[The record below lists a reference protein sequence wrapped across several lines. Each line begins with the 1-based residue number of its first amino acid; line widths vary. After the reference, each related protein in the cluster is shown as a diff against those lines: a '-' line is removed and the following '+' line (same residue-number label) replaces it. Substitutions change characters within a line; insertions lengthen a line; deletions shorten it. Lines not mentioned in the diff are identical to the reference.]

1 MSASSLSGT
10 GLLCLVVFASTVCV
24 GAFGPLLPEI
34 ARAQGLPDWQL
45 GILAGSFGFARMAA
59 DLPAGALATRHLAT
73 SLTLAPI
80 TLLAGMLLLS
90 TAGPF
95 PVLVLG
101 RLLTGLAHTLVMVGS
116 LTAVLQDR
124 EGPRASMR
132 LNTLEFAGMLG
143 VLGGLTMVGLL
154 PERWPWNLTLLAA
167 AGPVV
172 LSLAGTLV
180 LTRTFRRHLP
190 PAPPAARA
198 GRQGGGAGAPRALP
212 PIVRLMFALGVV
224 MALAWSAVSQFVIPL
239 RGTREF
245 GLDRAGISGLL
256 SLAQLVDL
264 IVLLPVG
271 WLADRIGRLP
281 VLTVVAVTLG
291 VGLFAVGLG
300 SLPLLDRRLRAL
312 RPRDGGLDAAARGH
326 PRAHGRGPARLA
338 DGRLS
343 RRRGRS
349 DLPRPAD
356 LRGARRDAHPDLHRA
371 GGRGRLRDRGEARA
385 GEVARHRRP
394 LTLPSPRRGEG
405 MRSGSDWVRL

>member
-1 MSASSLSGT
+1 MSTSSASGT
-10 GLLCLVVFASTVCV
+10 ALLCLVVFASTVCV

-45 GILAGSFGFARMAA
+45 GVLAGSFGFARMAA
-59 DLPAGALATRHLAT
+59 DLPAGAFATRRLAT

-80 TLLAGMLLLS
+80 ALLAGMLLLA

-124 EGPRASMR
+124 QGPRASMR

-143 VLGGLTMVGLL
+143 VLGGLALVGLL

-172 LSLAGTLV
+172 VSLAGTLV
-180 LTRTFRRHLP
+180 LTRMVPGRLAS
-190 PAPPAARA
+190 APSIAGAAAATPTPSARA
-198 GRQGGGAGAPRALP
+198 APVP

-281 VLTVVAVTLG
+281 VLTAVAVTLG
-291 VGLFAVGLG
+291 FGLLAVGLG
-300 SLPLLDRRLRAL
+300 ALPLLVIGCALFGLGMAGWMLPLGVIREHTDVTRLGWRTGVYRVGVDGAIFLGPLICGVLGPAHTPIFIAL
-312 RPRDGGLDAAARGH
+312 VGVAAFAIAVRL
-326 PRAHGRGPARLA
+326 GRG
-338 DGRLS
+338 
-343 RRRGRS
+343 
-349 DLPRPAD
+349 
-356 LRGARRDAHPDLHRA
+356 
-371 GGRGRLRDRGEARA
+371 
-385 GEVARHRRP
+385 
-394 LTLPSPRRGEG
+394 
-405 MRSGSDWVRL
+405 

>member
-1 MSASSLSGT
+1 MSTSSASGT
-10 GLLCLVVFASTVCV
+10 ALLCLVVFASTVCV

-45 GILAGSFGFARMAA
+45 GVLAGSFGFARMAA
-59 DLPAGALATRHLAT
+59 DLPAGALATRRLAT

-80 TLLAGMLLLS
+80 ALLAGMLLLA

-124 EGPRASMR
+124 QGPRASMR

-143 VLGGLTMVGLL
+143 VLGGLALVGLL

-172 LSLAGTLV
+172 VSLAGTLV
-180 LTRTFRRHLP
+180 LTRVVPGRLAS
-190 PAPPAARA
+190 APSTASAAAATPMPSARA
-198 GRQGGGAGAPRALP
+198 ATVP

-281 VLTVVAVTLG
+281 VLTAVAVTLG
-291 VGLFAVGLG
+291 FGLLAVGLG
-300 SLPLLDRRLRAL
+300 ALPLLVIGCALFGLGMAGWMLPLGVIREHTDVTRLGWRTGVYRVGVDGAIFLGPLICGVLGPAHTPIFIAL
-312 RPRDGGLDAAARGH
+312 VGVAAFAIAVRL
-326 PRAHGRGPARLA
+326 GRG
-338 DGRLS
+338 
-343 RRRGRS
+343 
-349 DLPRPAD
+349 
-356 LRGARRDAHPDLHRA
+356 
-371 GGRGRLRDRGEARA
+371 
-385 GEVARHRRP
+385 
-394 LTLPSPRRGEG
+394 
-405 MRSGSDWVRL
+405 

>member
-1 MSASSLSGT
+1 VSASSLSGT

-172 LSLAGTLV
+172 LSLAGTLA

-198 GRQGGGAGAPRALP
+198 GARAETPVAAGVP

-300 SLPLLDRRLRAL
+300 SLPLLIIGCAL
-312 RPRDGGLDAAARGH
+312 FGLGMAGWMLPLGVIREHTDV
-326 PRAHGRGPARLA
+326 ARLGWRTGVYRVGV
-338 DGRLS
+338 DGAIFLGPLICGVLGETHTPIFIALVGVAAFAIAVRL
-343 RRRGRS
+343 
-349 DLPRPAD
+349 
-356 LRGARRDAHPDLHRA
+356 
-371 GGRGRLRDRGEARA
+371 GRGR
-385 GEVARHRRP
+385 
-394 LTLPSPRRGEG
+394 
-405 MRSGSDWVRL
+405 

>member
-10 GLLCLVVFASTVCV
+10 VLLCLVVFASTVCV

-45 GILAGSFGFARMAA
+45 GVLAGSFGFARMAA

-80 TLLAGMLLLS
+80 ALLAGMLLLS

-143 VLGGLTMVGLL
+143 VLGGLTLVGLL
-154 PERWPWNLTLLAA
+154 PERWPWNLTLLTA
-167 AGPVV
+167 AGPVLV
-172 LSLAGTLV
+172 SMIGTLV
-180 LTRTFRRHLP
+180 LTRKFRRHLP
-190 PAPPAARA
+190 PAPPAATRGAKRETPARA
-198 GRQGGGAGAPRALP
+198 AALP

-271 WLADRIGRLP
+271 WVADRIGRLP
-281 VLTVVAVTLG
+281 VLTAVAVTLG
-291 VGLFAVGLG
+291 CGLLAVGLG
-300 SLPLLDRRLRAL
+300 SLPLLVVGCALFGLGMAGWMLPLGVIREHTDVTRLGWRTGVYRVGVDGAIFLGPLICGVLGERHTPIFIAL
-312 RPRDGGLDAAARGH
+312 VGVAAFAIAVRL
-326 PRAHGRGPARLA
+326 GRG
-338 DGRLS
+338 
-343 RRRGRS
+343 
-349 DLPRPAD
+349 
-356 LRGARRDAHPDLHRA
+356 
-371 GGRGRLRDRGEARA
+371 
-385 GEVARHRRP
+385 
-394 LTLPSPRRGEG
+394 
-405 MRSGSDWVRL
+405 

>member
-1 MSASSLSGT
+1 VSASSLSGT
-10 GLLCLVVFASTVCV
+10 VLLCLVVFASTVCV

-59 DLPAGALATRHLAT
+59 DLPAGALATWHLAT

-143 VLGGLTMVGLL
+143 VLGGLALVGLL
-154 PERWPWNLTLLAA
+154 PERWPWNLTLLTA

-172 LSLAGTLV
+172 VSLAGTLV

-190 PAPPAARA
+190 SAPPAATR
-198 GRQGGGAGAPRALP
+198 AGAPGERRARAAALP

-281 VLTVVAVTLG
+281 VLTAVAGTLG
-291 VGLFAVGLG
+291 FGLLAVGLG
-300 SLPLLDRRLRAL
+300 SLPLLVVGCAL
-312 RPRDGGLDAAARGH
+312 FGLGMAGWMLPLGVIREHTDV
-326 PRAHGRGPARLA
+326 ARLGWRTGVYRVGV
-338 DGRLS
+338 DGAIFLGPLICGVLGEAHTPIFIALVGVAAFAIAVRL
-343 RRRGRS
+343 
-349 DLPRPAD
+349 
-356 LRGARRDAHPDLHRA
+356 
-371 GGRGRLRDRGEARA
+371 GRGR
-385 GEVARHRRP
+385 
-394 LTLPSPRRGEG
+394 
-405 MRSGSDWVRL
+405 

>member
-1 MSASSLSGT
+1 V
-10 GLLCLVVFASTVCV
+10 LLCLVVFASTVCV

-45 GILAGSFGFARMAA
+45 GVLAGSFGFARMAA
-59 DLPAGALATRHLAT
+59 DLPAGALTTRHLAT

-80 TLLAGMLLLS
+80 ALLAGMLLLS

-95 PVLVLG
+95 AVLVLG

-143 VLGGLTMVGLL
+143 VLGGLTLVGLL

-167 AGPVV
+167 AGPVL

-180 LTRTFRRHLP
+180 LVRTFRRHLP
-190 PAPPAARA
+190 SAPPVAAR
-198 GRQGGGAGAPRALP
+198 GAPEGVPARAVALP

-245 GLDRAGISGLL
+245 GLDRSGISGLL

-271 WLADRIGRLP
+271 WVADRIGRLP
-281 VLTVVAVTLG
+281 VLTAVAATLG
-291 VGLFAVGLG
+291 LGLLAVGLG
-300 SLPLLDRRLRAL
+300 SLPLLVVGCALFGLGMAGWMLPLGVIREHTDVTRLGWRTGVYRVGVDGAIFLGPLICGVLGETHTPIFIAL
-312 RPRDGGLDAAARGH
+312 VGVAAFAIAVRL
-326 PRAHGRGPARLA
+326 GRG
-338 DGRLS
+338 G
-343 RRRGRS
+343 
-349 DLPRPAD
+349 
-356 LRGARRDAHPDLHRA
+356 
-371 GGRGRLRDRGEARA
+371 
-385 GEVARHRRP
+385 
-394 LTLPSPRRGEG
+394 
-405 MRSGSDWVRL
+405 

>member
-1 MSASSLSGT
+1 MSTSSASGT
-10 GLLCLVVFASTVCV
+10 ALLCLVVFASTVCV

-45 GILAGSFGFARMAA
+45 GVLAGSFGFARMAA
-59 DLPAGALATRHLAT
+59 DLPAGALATRRLAT

-80 TLLAGMLLLS
+80 ALLAGMLLLS
-90 TAGPF
+90 TGGPF

-101 RLLTGLAHTLVMVGS
+101 RLLTGLAHTLVIVGS

-124 EGPRASMR
+124 QGLRASMR

-143 VLGGLTMVGLL
+143 VLGGLALVGLL

-172 LSLAGTLV
+172 VSLAGTLV
-180 LTRTFRRHLP
+180 LTRMVPGRLAS
-190 PAPPAARA
+190 APSIAGAAAATPTPSARA
-198 GRQGGGAGAPRALP
+198 APVP

-281 VLTVVAVTLG
+281 VLTAVAVTLG
-291 VGLFAVGLG
+291 FGLLAVGLG
-300 SLPLLDRRLRAL
+300 ALPLLVIGCALFGLGMAGWMLPLGVIRDHTDGARLGWRTGVYRVGVDGAIFLGPLICGVLGPAHTPIFIAL
-312 RPRDGGLDAAARGH
+312 VGVAAFAIAVRL
-326 PRAHGRGPARLA
+326 GRG
-338 DGRLS
+338 G
-343 RRRGRS
+343 
-349 DLPRPAD
+349 
-356 LRGARRDAHPDLHRA
+356 
-371 GGRGRLRDRGEARA
+371 
-385 GEVARHRRP
+385 
-394 LTLPSPRRGEG
+394 
-405 MRSGSDWVRL
+405 

>member
-1 MSASSLSGT
+1 MSTSSASGT
-10 GLLCLVVFASTVCV
+10 ALLCLVVFASTVCV

-45 GILAGSFGFARMAA
+45 GVLAGSFGFARMAA
-59 DLPAGALATRHLAT
+59 DLPAGALATRRLAT

-80 TLLAGMLLLS
+80 ALLAGMLLLA

-116 LTAVLQDR
+116 LTAVLRDR
-124 EGPRASMR
+124 QGPRASMR

-143 VLGGLTMVGLL
+143 VLGGLALVGLL

-172 LSLAGTLV
+172 VSLAGTLV
-180 LTRTFRRHLP
+180 LTRVVPGRLAS
-190 PAPPAARA
+190 APSTASAAAATPTPSARA
-198 GRQGGGAGAPRALP
+198 APVP

-281 VLTVVAVTLG
+281 VLTAVAVTLG
-291 VGLFAVGLG
+291 FGLLAVGLG
-300 SLPLLDRRLRAL
+300 ALPLLVIGCALFGLGMAGWMLPLGVIREHTDVTRLGWRTGVYRVGVDGAIFLGPLICGVLGPAHTPIFIAL
-312 RPRDGGLDAAARGH
+312 VGVAAFAIAVRL
-326 PRAHGRGPARLA
+326 GRG
-338 DGRLS
+338 
-343 RRRGRS
+343 
-349 DLPRPAD
+349 
-356 LRGARRDAHPDLHRA
+356 
-371 GGRGRLRDRGEARA
+371 
-385 GEVARHRRP
+385 
-394 LTLPSPRRGEG
+394 
-405 MRSGSDWVRL
+405 

>member
-1 MSASSLSGT
+1 MSTSSASGT
-10 GLLCLVVFASTVCV
+10 ALLCLVVFASTVCV

-45 GILAGSFGFARMAA
+45 GVLAGSFGFARMAA
-59 DLPAGALATRHLAT
+59 DLPAGALATRRLAT

-80 TLLAGMLLLS
+80 ALLAGMLLLA

-124 EGPRASMR
+124 QGPRASMR

-143 VLGGLTMVGLL
+143 VLGGLALVGLL

-172 LSLAGTLV
+172 VSLAGTLV
-180 LTRTFRRHLP
+180 LTRVVPGRLAS
-190 PAPPAARA
+190 APSTASAAAATPTPSARA
-198 GRQGGGAGAPRALP
+198 APVP

-281 VLTVVAVTLG
+281 VLTAVAVTLG
-291 VGLFAVGLG
+291 FGLLAVGLG
-300 SLPLLDRRLRAL
+300 ALPLLVIGCALFGLGMAGWMLPLGVIREHTDVTRLGWRTGVYRVGVDGAIFLGPLICGVLGPTHTPIFIAL
-312 RPRDGGLDAAARGH
+312 VGVAAFAIAVRL
-326 PRAHGRGPARLA
+326 GRG
-338 DGRLS
+338 
-343 RRRGRS
+343 
-349 DLPRPAD
+349 
-356 LRGARRDAHPDLHRA
+356 
-371 GGRGRLRDRGEARA
+371 
-385 GEVARHRRP
+385 
-394 LTLPSPRRGEG
+394 
-405 MRSGSDWVRL
+405 

>member
-1 MSASSLSGT
+1 VSTSSASGT
-10 GLLCLVVFASTVCV
+10 ALLCLVVFASTVCV

-45 GILAGSFGFARMAA
+45 GVLAGSFGFARMAA
-59 DLPAGALATRHLAT
+59 DLPAGALATRRLAT

-80 TLLAGMLLLS
+80 ALLAGMLLLA

-124 EGPRASMR
+124 QGPRASMR

-143 VLGGLTMVGLL
+143 VLGGLALIGLL

-172 LSLAGTLV
+172 VSLAGTLV
-180 LTRTFRRHLP
+180 LTRVVPGRLAS
-190 PAPPAARA
+190 APSTASAAAATPTPSARA
-198 GRQGGGAGAPRALP
+198 APVP

-281 VLTVVAVTLG
+281 VLTAVAVTLG
-291 VGLFAVGLG
+291 FGLLAVGLG
-300 SLPLLDRRLRAL
+300 ALPLLVIGCALFGLGMAGWMLPLGVIREHTDVTRLGWRTGVYRVGVDGAIFLGPLICGVLGPAHTPIFIAL
-312 RPRDGGLDAAARGH
+312 VGVAAFAIAVRL
-326 PRAHGRGPARLA
+326 GRG
-338 DGRLS
+338 
-343 RRRGRS
+343 
-349 DLPRPAD
+349 
-356 LRGARRDAHPDLHRA
+356 
-371 GGRGRLRDRGEARA
+371 
-385 GEVARHRRP
+385 
-394 LTLPSPRRGEG
+394 
-405 MRSGSDWVRL
+405 

>member
-1 MSASSLSGT
+1 MSTSSASGT
-10 GLLCLVVFASTVCV
+10 ALLCLVVFASTVCV

-45 GILAGSFGFARMAA
+45 GVLAGSFGFARMAA
-59 DLPAGALATRHLAT
+59 DLPAGALATRRLAT

-80 TLLAGMLLLS
+80 ALLAGMLLLA

-124 EGPRASMR
+124 QGPRASMR

-143 VLGGLTMVGLL
+143 VLGGLALVGLL

-172 LSLAGTLV
+172 VSLAGTLV
-180 LTRTFRRHLP
+180 LTRVVPGRLAS
-190 PAPPAARA
+190 APSTASAAAATPTPSARA
-198 GRQGGGAGAPRALP
+198 APVP

-224 MALAWSAVSQFVIPL
+224 MALAWSAVSQFVVPL

-281 VLTVVAVTLG
+281 VLTAVAVTLG
-291 VGLFAVGLG
+291 FGLLAVGLG
-300 SLPLLDRRLRAL
+300 ALPLLVIGCALFGLGMAGWMLPLGVIREHTDVTRLGWRTGVYRVGVDGAIFLGPLICGVLGPAHTPIFIAL
-312 RPRDGGLDAAARGH
+312 VGVAAFAIAVRL
-326 PRAHGRGPARLA
+326 GRG
-338 DGRLS
+338 
-343 RRRGRS
+343 
-349 DLPRPAD
+349 
-356 LRGARRDAHPDLHRA
+356 
-371 GGRGRLRDRGEARA
+371 
-385 GEVARHRRP
+385 
-394 LTLPSPRRGEG
+394 
-405 MRSGSDWVRL
+405 

>member
-1 MSASSLSGT
+1 VSGSSRSGT

-34 ARAQGLPDWQL
+34 GRAQGLADWQL

-59 DLPAGALATRHLAT
+59 DLPAGALATRRLAA

-116 LTAVLQDR
+116 LTAVLQDQSS
-124 EGPRASMR
+124 PRASVR

-143 VLGGLTMVGLL
+143 VLGGLALVGAL
-154 PERWPWNLTLLAA
+154 PEGWPWNRTLLAA

-172 LSLAGTLV
+172 VSLAATLV
-180 LTRTFRRHLP
+180 LTRMLP
-190 PAPPAARA
+190 GPVGAAPVRP
-198 GRQGGGAGAPRALP
+198 GGGGAAGERPSPVAALP

-245 GLDRAGISGLL
+245 GLERAGISGLL
-256 SLAQLVDL
+256 SVAQLVDL
-264 IVLLPVG
+264 VVLLPVG
-271 WLADRIGRLP
+271 WLADRVGRLP
-281 VLTVVAVTLG
+281 VLTAVAATLG
-291 VGLFAVGLG
+291 LGLFAVGLG
-300 SLPLLDRRLRAL
+300 SLPLLVVGCALFGLGMAGWMLPLGVIREHTDVARLGWRTGVYRVGVDGAIFLGPLICGVLGEAHTPIFIAL
-312 RPRDGGLDAAARGH
+312 VGVAAFAIAVRL
-326 PRAHGRGPARLA
+326 GRG
-338 DGRLS
+338 
-343 RRRGRS
+343 
-349 DLPRPAD
+349 
-356 LRGARRDAHPDLHRA
+356 
-371 GGRGRLRDRGEARA
+371 
-385 GEVARHRRP
+385 
-394 LTLPSPRRGEG
+394 
-405 MRSGSDWVRL
+405 

>member
-1 MSASSLSGT
+1 MSASSVSGT
-10 GLLCLVVFASTVCV
+10 VLLCLVVFASTVCV

-45 GILAGSFGFARMAA
+45 GVLAGSFGFARMAA
-59 DLPAGALATRHLAT
+59 DLPAGALATRHLAA

-143 VLGGLTMVGLL
+143 VLGGLTLVGLL

-190 PAPPAARA
+190 PAPPAP
-198 GRQGGGAGAPRALP
+198 AGAPAETRARATTLP

-291 VGLFAVGLG
+291 LGLFAVGLG
-300 SLPLLDRRLRAL
+300 SLPLLVVGCAL
-312 RPRDGGLDAAARGH
+312 FGLGMAGWMLPLGVIREHTDV
-326 PRAHGRGPARLA
+326 ARLGWRTGVYRVGV
-338 DGRLS
+338 DGAIFLGPLICGVLGETHTPIFIALVGVAAFAIAVRL
-343 RRRGRS
+343 
-349 DLPRPAD
+349 
-356 LRGARRDAHPDLHRA
+356 
-371 GGRGRLRDRGEARA
+371 GRGR
-385 GEVARHRRP
+385 
-394 LTLPSPRRGEG
+394 
-405 MRSGSDWVRL
+405 

>member
-1 MSASSLSGT
+1 VSTSSASGT
-10 GLLCLVVFASTVCV
+10 ALLCLVVFASTVCV

-45 GILAGSFGFARMAA
+45 GVLAGSFGFARMAA
-59 DLPAGALATRHLAT
+59 DLPAGALATRRLAT
-73 SLTLAPI
+73 SLRLAPI
-80 TLLAGMLLLS
+80 ALLAGMLLLA

-124 EGPRASMR
+124 QGPRASMR

-143 VLGGLTMVGLL
+143 VLGGLALVGLL

-172 LSLAGTLV
+172 VSLAGTLV
-180 LTRTFRRHLP
+180 LTRVVPGRLAS
-190 PAPPAARA
+190 APSTAGTAAATPTPSARA
-198 GRQGGGAGAPRALP
+198 APVP

-281 VLTVVAVTLG
+281 VLTAVAVTLG
-291 VGLFAVGLG
+291 FGLLVVGLG
-300 SLPLLDRRLRAL
+300 ALPLLVIGCALFGLGMAGWMLPLGVIREHTDVTRLGWRTGVYRVGVDGAIFLGPLICGVLGPAHTPIFIAL
-312 RPRDGGLDAAARGH
+312 VGVAAFAIAVRL
-326 PRAHGRGPARLA
+326 GRG
-338 DGRLS
+338 
-343 RRRGRS
+343 
-349 DLPRPAD
+349 
-356 LRGARRDAHPDLHRA
+356 
-371 GGRGRLRDRGEARA
+371 
-385 GEVARHRRP
+385 
-394 LTLPSPRRGEG
+394 
-405 MRSGSDWVRL
+405 

>member
-1 MSASSLSGT
+1 VSTSSASGT
-10 GLLCLVVFASTVCV
+10 ALLCLVVFASTVCV

-45 GILAGSFGFARMAA
+45 GVLAGSFGFARMAA
-59 DLPAGALATRHLAT
+59 DLPAGALATRRLAA

-80 TLLAGMLLLS
+80 ALLAGMLLLA
-90 TAGPF
+90 TVGPF

-124 EGPRASMR
+124 QGPRASMR

-143 VLGGLTMVGLL
+143 VLGGLALVGLL

-172 LSLAGTLV
+172 VSLAGTLV
-180 LTRTFRRHLP
+180 LTRVVPGRLAS
-190 PAPPAARA
+190 APSTASAAAATPTPSARA
-198 GRQGGGAGAPRALP
+198 APVP

-224 MALAWSAVSQFVIPL
+224 MALAWSAVSQFMIPL

-281 VLTVVAVTLG
+281 VLTAVAVTLG
-291 VGLFAVGLG
+291 FGLLAVGLG
-300 SLPLLDRRLRAL
+300 ALPLLVIGCALFGLGMAGWMLPLGVIREHTDVTRLGWRTGVY
-312 RPRDGGLDAAARGH
+312 RVGVDGAIFLGPLICGVL
-326 PRAHGRGPARLA
+326 GPAHTPIFIALV
-338 DGRLS
+338 GSPPS
-343 RRRGRS
+343 RSR
-349 DLPRPAD
+349 
-356 LRGARRDAHPDLHRA
+356 
-371 GGRGRLRDRGEARA
+371 
-385 GEVARHRRP
+385 
-394 LTLPSPRRGEG
+394 
-405 MRSGSDWVRL
+405 

>member
-1 MSASSLSGT
+1 VSTSSASGT
-10 GLLCLVVFASTVCV
+10 ALLCLVVFASTVCV

-45 GILAGSFGFARMAA
+45 GVLAGSFGFARMAA
-59 DLPAGALATRHLAT
+59 DLPAGAFAAGRLAT

-80 TLLAGMLLLS
+80 ALLAGMLLLA

-124 EGPRASMR
+124 QGPRASMR

-143 VLGGLTMVGLL
+143 VLGGLALVGLL

-172 LSLAGTLV
+172 VSLAGTLV
-180 LTRTFRRHLP
+180 LTRVVPGRLAS
-190 PAPPAARA
+190 APSTAGAAAATPTPSARA
-198 GRQGGGAGAPRALP
+198 APVP

-281 VLTVVAVTLG
+281 VLTAVAVTLG
-291 VGLFAVGLG
+291 FGLLAVGLG
-300 SLPLLDRRLRAL
+300 ALPLLVIGCALFGLGMAGWMLPLGVIREHTDVTRLGWRTGVYRVGVDGAIFLGPLICGVLGPAHTPIFIAL
-312 RPRDGGLDAAARGH
+312 VGVAAFAIAVRL
-326 PRAHGRGPARLA
+326 GRG
-338 DGRLS
+338 
-343 RRRGRS
+343 
-349 DLPRPAD
+349 
-356 LRGARRDAHPDLHRA
+356 
-371 GGRGRLRDRGEARA
+371 
-385 GEVARHRRP
+385 
-394 LTLPSPRRGEG
+394 
-405 MRSGSDWVRL
+405 

>member
-1 MSASSLSGT
+1 
-10 GLLCLVVFASTVCV
+10 
-24 GAFGPLLPEI
+24 
-34 ARAQGLPDWQL
+34 
-45 GILAGSFGFARMAA
+45 
-59 DLPAGALATRHLAT
+59 
-73 SLTLAPI
+73 
-80 TLLAGMLLLS
+80 MLLLA

-124 EGPRASMR
+124 QGPRASMR

-143 VLGGLTMVGLL
+143 VLGGLALVGLL

-172 LSLAGTLV
+172 VSLAGTLV
-180 LTRTFRRHLP
+180 LTRVVPGRLAS
-190 PAPPAARA
+190 APSTASAAAATPTPSARA
-198 GRQGGGAGAPRALP
+198 APVP

-281 VLTVVAVTLG
+281 VLTAVAVTLG
-291 VGLFAVGLG
+291 FGLLAVGLG
-300 SLPLLDRRLRAL
+300 ALPLLVIGCALFGLGMAGWMLPLGVIREHTDVTRLGWRTGVYRVGVDGAIFLGPLICGVLGPAHTPIFIAL
-312 RPRDGGLDAAARGH
+312 VGVAAFAIAVRL
-326 PRAHGRGPARLA
+326 GRG
-338 DGRLS
+338 
-343 RRRGRS
+343 
-349 DLPRPAD
+349 
-356 LRGARRDAHPDLHRA
+356 
-371 GGRGRLRDRGEARA
+371 
-385 GEVARHRRP
+385 
-394 LTLPSPRRGEG
+394 
-405 MRSGSDWVRL
+405 

>member
-1 MSASSLSGT
+1 MSTSSLSGT
-10 GLLCLVVFASTVCV
+10 VLLCLVVFASTVCV

-34 ARAQGLPDWQL
+34 ARAQDLPDWQL

-59 DLPAGALATRHLAT
+59 DLPAGAIATRHLAT

-143 VLGGLTMVGLL
+143 VLGGLTLVGLL
-154 PERWPWNLTLLAA
+154 PERWPWNLTLLTA

-172 LSLAGTLV
+172 VSLAGTLA

-190 PAPPAARA
+190 PTPPAATRA
-198 GRQGGGAGAPRALP
+198 GATGERPARRAALP

-264 IVLLPVG
+264 AVLLPVG

-291 VGLFAVGLG
+291 FGLFAVGLG
-300 SLPLLDRRLRAL
+300 SLPLLVVGCAL
-312 RPRDGGLDAAARGH
+312 FGLGMAGWMLPLGVIRQHTDV
-326 PRAHGRGPARLA
+326 ARLGWRTGVYRVGV
-338 DGRLS
+338 DGAIFLGPLICGVLGEAHTPIFIALVGVAAFAIAVRL
-343 RRRGRS
+343 
-349 DLPRPAD
+349 
-356 LRGARRDAHPDLHRA
+356 
-371 GGRGRLRDRGEARA
+371 GRGR
-385 GEVARHRRP
+385 
-394 LTLPSPRRGEG
+394 
-405 MRSGSDWVRL
+405 